1 MAGQRGKGNFILKID
16 TGSGTATWTTLEHL
30 MSGVSFSKYLEK
42 PLKANSAK
50 YLQSIA
56 KAVEI
61 K

>member
-16 TGSGTATWTTLEHL
+16 TGSGTPTWTT
-30 MSGVSFSKYLEK
+30 LEK